1 MDAELKSLEEKVNQF
16 VTLCQRLRAD
26 NHQLRQQLASAQN
39 ENMQLS
45 EKIADAKGM
54 QISIMGRE
62 FRVACTP
69 DEQKALLEAVD
80 YLNRKM
86 QEIKEQGKVTGL
98 DRIAVMAALTI
109 SHEFLTTRLGNFDVS
124 EFKRRMASIE
134 TKLDQGLAGQ
144 EKLF

>member
-1 MDAELKSLEEKVNQF
+1 MS
-16 VTLCQRLRAD
+16 
-26 NHQLRQQLASAQN
+26 
-39 ENMQLS
+39 
-45 EKIADAKGM
+45 ADATGM

-86 QEIKEQGKVTGL
+86 QEIKDQGKVNGL
-98 DRIAVMAALTI
+98 DRIAIMAALNI
-109 SHEFLTTRLGNFDVS
+109 SHEFLSTRLGGFNVA
-124 EFKRRMASIE
+124 EFKRRMARIE
-134 TKLDQGLAGQ
+134 TTLDQALGDQ

>member
-1 MDAELKSLEEKVNQF
+1 MS
-16 VTLCQRLRAD
+16 TAD
-26 NHQLRQQLASAQN
+26 KN
-39 ENMQLS
+39 
-45 EKIADAKGM
+45 M

-86 QEIKEQGKVTGL
+86 QEIKGQGKITGL
-98 DRIAVMAALTI
+98 DRIAIMAALNI
-109 SHEFLTTRLGNFDVS
+109 SHEFLTTRFGNFDVS
-124 EFKRRMASIE
+124 EYKRRMASIE
-134 TKLDQGLAGQ
+134 TTLDQALADQ

>member
-1 MDAELKSLEEKVNQF
+1 MS
-16 VTLCQRLRAD
+16 
-26 NHQLRQQLASAQN
+26 
-39 ENMQLS
+39 
-45 EKIADAKGM
+45 ADAKGM

-86 QEIKEQGKVTGL
+86 QEIKDQGKITGL
-98 DRIAVMAALTI
+98 DRIAIMAALNI
-109 SHEFLTTRLGNFDVS
+109 AHEFLTMRLGDFDVS
-124 EFKRRMASIE
+124 EFKRRIAGIE
-134 TKLDQGLAGQ
+134 TTLDQALADQ

>member
-1 MDAELKSLEEKVNQF
+1 M
-16 VTLCQRLRAD
+16 T
-26 NHQLRQQLASAQN
+26 
-39 ENMQLS
+39 
-45 EKIADAKGM
+45 ADAKGM
-54 QISIMGRE
+54 QVSIMGRE

-86 QEIKEQGKVTGL
+86 QEIKDQGKVTGL
-98 DRIAVMAALTI
+98 DRLAIMAALNI
-109 SHEFLTTRLGNFDVS
+109 SHEFLTIRFGNFDVS

-134 TKLDQGLAGQ
+134 TTLDQALADQ